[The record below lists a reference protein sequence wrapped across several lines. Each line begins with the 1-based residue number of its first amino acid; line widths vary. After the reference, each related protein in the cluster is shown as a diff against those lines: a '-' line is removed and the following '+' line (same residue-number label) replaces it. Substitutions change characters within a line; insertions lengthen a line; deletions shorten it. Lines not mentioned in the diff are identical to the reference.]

1 MSSYNAA
8 AELVSKN
15 TSNGLADKIAY
26 IDDVGSY
33 SFSDLETRVQRTAS
47 AIQAIGLQREQ
58 RVLLCMLDSFELPS
72 TFLGCIYT
80 GVIPILTNTVLTKDD
95 YAYML
100 KDSRARIA
108 IVDRSLSNQFISLI
122 EDVPTLEKIIFSG
135 SGEELSELISS
146 HEPSLLQ
153 EETHKDEACFW
164 LYSSGST
171 GRPKGTVHK
180 HSSFR
185 TTVENYA
192 DPVLKIN
199 ADDIL
204 FSAAKL
210 FFAYGLGNALT
221 FPLSA
226 GATTVL
232 MAERPTP
239 ESVTQRL
246 TQYSPT
252 VFFGV
257 PTLYAALLNYENFP
271 SKKDLS
277 LRLCTSAGEALPI
290 DLATRWEAQLGVKI
304 LDGIGSTEMLHIFLS
319 NKEDSYKY
327 GTTGTPLDGYELK
340 ILNESGAEVNRREI
354 GELYV
359 KGESAALMYWNNQ
372 KKSRTTFQGEWTR
385 TGDKYEIDDEGFY
398 VYCGRSDDMMKVGG
412 IYVSPT
418 EVENALTTHLAVLEV
433 AVVAQK
439 DKEGLVKPKAYV
451 VLNSE
456 SNASTSLED
465 ELKEYVKQSLA
476 PYKYPR
482 WVEFVAELPK
492 TATGKIQR
500 FKLRDL
506 VKTS

>member
-15 TSNGLADKIAY
+15 TLNGLAKKIAY
-26 IDDVGSY
+26 IDDVSSY
-33 SFSDLETRVQRTAS
+33 SFNDLEKRVQRTAS
-47 AIQAIGLQREQ
+47 AVQEIGLQREQ

-72 TFLGCIYT
+72 TFLGCIYK
-80 GVIPILTNTVLTKDD
+80 GVIPVLTNTVLTKDD

-100 KDSRARIA
+100 KDSRARVA
-108 IVDRSLSNQFISLI
+108 IVDRSLSNQFVSLI
-122 EDVPTLEKIIFSG
+122 EEVPTLERIIFSG
-135 SGEELSELISS
+135 SGEELSEIVAS
-146 HEPSLLQ
+146 HEPSLSY
-153 EETHKDEACFW
+153 EETHKDEPCFW

-180 HSSFR
+180 HSSLQ

-192 DPVLKIN
+192 DPVLKITEN
-199 ADDIL
+199 DVL

-226 GATTVL
+226 GATTIL

-246 TQYSPT
+246 VKYSPT

-257 PTLYAALLNYENFP
+257 PTLYAALLNYEKFP
-271 SKKDLS
+271 DKKILS

-290 DLATRWEAQLGVKI
+290 DLAKRWEAKLGIKI

-319 NKEDSYKY
+319 NAEDSYKY
-327 GTTGTPLDGYELK
+327 GTTGMPLDGYELK
-340 ILNESGAEVNRREI
+340 ILSEDGVEVNQSEI

-359 KGESAALMYWNNQ
+359 KGDSAALMYWNNQ
-372 KKSRTTFQGEWTR
+372 KKSRATFQGEWTR
-385 TGDKYEIDDEGFY
+385 TGDKYEIDHEGFY

-451 VLNSE
+451 VLNTEEDASE
-456 SNASTSLED
+456 SLAD

-482 WVEFVAELPK
+482 WVEFVDELPK

-500 FKLRDL
+500 FKLRNLD
-506 VKTS
+506 KAS